1 MYTTMY
7 TTLHATL
14 DKIAANHPDVAA
26 EFPGEKTSLRLDNLS
41 RDSAYMAAGLR
52 DAGIV
57 AGDRVGVLS
66 ANEPDFLLALFALS
80 RLGAVACPL
89 PLPTTARDGYPTKI
103 QGILA
108 AGRIRHVVVSRRLS
122 RMRGL
127 VAGALGDAG
136 QTGTADLLG
145 RGGLTPVTGAELSA
159 DNEIIVQFTSG
170 STAQPKGVRLT
181 HANVQACLQAIRMGL
196 DMRREDR
203 LGIWLPLFHDMGL
216 FGTLT
221 PLLIATPVTVWPST
235 AFVKDPATWLRE
247 FADGGYTIAPMPN
260 FAFDYLLRSVPPDEV
275 ASYDLSRWKAA
286 VNGAEPITVDSVDAF
301 IDHFA
306 AAGFRGEAMMPVYGL
321 AEAVLAVTFPP
332 LLRAPGKDWVDR
344 ARLAEEG
351 VAVPADRDAPGSRG
365 LVSLG
370 GPLADMNVRI
380 ADPDTAQVRDE
391 RLVGEIQLY
400 GAAVTGGYVNENGAV
415 AQPFTEDGWL
425 RTGDLGYLADGE
437 LYITGRIK
445 EMIIVRGTNFYPDD
459 VESAV
464 RADPDVYRRR
474 CVAYADEVDGRERM
488 VLVAETTVDG
498 DEQAELVDR
507 LRTLVGGSVEIDD
520 LKVVLAGPNAI
531 PRTSSGKLQRIAA
544 RERFR

>member
-1 MYTTMY
+1 MEA
-7 TTLHATL
+7 TLHATL

-26 EFPGEKTSLRLDNLS
+26 EFPGEKTSLRLDDLS

-66 ANEPDFLLALFALS
+66 ANEPDFLLTLFALS

-89 PLPTTARDGYPTKI
+89 PLPTTSRDGYATKI

-122 RMRGL
+122 KMRGL
-127 VAGALGDAG
+127 VAGALGDVG

-159 DNEIIVQFTSG
+159 GNEIIVQFTSG

-181 HANVQACLQAIRMGL
+181 HTNVQACLRAIRMGL
-196 DMRREDR
+196 DMHREDR

-247 FADGGYTIAPMPN
+247 FSDGGYTIAPMPN

-275 ASYDLSRWKAA
+275 AGYDLSRWKAA

-306 AAGFRGEAMMPVYGL
+306 AAGFRREAMMPVYGL

-332 LLRAPGKDWVDR
+332 LLRVPREDWVDR

-351 VAVPADRDAPGSRG
+351 VAVPADRDAPSSRG

-370 GPLADMNVRI
+370 RPLADMNVRI

-391 RLVGEIQLY
+391 RVVGEIQLY

-474 CVAYADEVDGRERM
+474 CVAYADNVDGRERM
-488 VLVAETTVDG
+488 VLVAETAVDG
-498 DEQAELVDR
+498 DEQAELATR
-507 LRTLVGGSVEIDD
+507 LRTLVSGAVELDD